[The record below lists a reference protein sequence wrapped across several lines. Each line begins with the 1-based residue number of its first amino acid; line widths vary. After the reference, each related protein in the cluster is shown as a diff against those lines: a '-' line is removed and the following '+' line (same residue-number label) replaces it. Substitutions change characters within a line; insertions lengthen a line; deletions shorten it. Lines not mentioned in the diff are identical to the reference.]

1 MAEDR
6 TSHTD
11 HTTSDD
17 DSHKEDWGGEFNDRP
32 SRLSKE
38 YDPVLVRFYEER
50 RMTVARKNCPLI
62 QEAAKESGKTEDQV
76 KNFIGNYRKSKG
88 GSKRRPPADDMVVK
102 KRRFT
107 GYHEYYREQIPR
119 KRDKRGFSLAG
130 ANKEI
135 GESWKNLA
143 EEEKDRYNKAAEER
157 KGKETQVK
165 TWSEVSKKLKQLEKL
180 SDELDNLG
188 VETLFVTHYNGRIR
202 AFGSQKDLVKDELV
216 GGYIENK
223 LKAAEHQRK
232 AAQCLAVSRRRRNP
246 SKSEDTTGPSK
257 EDQVVTGTSGNST
270 GSARKKRKKEKA
282 LNSRRRRANNE
293 DQVVAGASG
302 NSNSTANN
310 KRKKRKKEAQG
321 NQQHPMTSNTATSP
335 SISST
340 LGLAAS
346 RLHTN
351 PSREDTTGPSK
362 EDQVVAG
369 TSGNST
375 GSARKK
381 RKKEKGLTLD
391 SRRRR
396 ANNEDQVVAGASGN
410 SINTANNKRKKRK
423 KDKEAQ
429 GNQQHPMTSNT
440 ASSPLMSSTLGTAVV
455 QPPAQSSLILT
466 AEATE
471 NVKKCKNFLTT
482 LVKLASSSNQPPEVV
497 KNVKELVQNLLD
509 AKIEPEEFTL
519 KLQTELKSSPQPYV
533 VPFLKKCL
541 PSARQAMAKGCAIGG
556 MQIPSQTSSIAQA
569 PVATTTSLVASTS
582 TSRQSVVVTTQSQ
595 HPPNVRQ
602 QAAINTAQ
610 MTVNPNLDLAVVM
623 GLNKWAFIC
632 LKRNSRRSRRIPLH
646 IHTAPHISQPKASCI
661 CGNANSSN
669 GSTDDPPSA
678 PRSNTIRRTCTYDN
692 TDPHSTKRRELTA
705 TPSGASNCP
714 SCTYSCCE

>member
-17 DSHKEDWGGEFNDRP
+17 DSLNEDGDEEFNDRP

-50 RMTVARKNCPLI
+50 GMTVARKNCPLI
-62 QEAAKESGKTEDQV
+62 QEAATESGKTEAKV
-76 KNFIGNYRKSKG
+76 KNFIGNYRESKG
-88 GSKRRPPADDMVVK
+88 GNN
-102 KRRFT
+102 
-107 GYHEYYREQIPR
+107 
-119 KRDKRGFSLAG
+119 RGFSLVG

-135 GESWKNLA
+135 GESWKNLTA
-143 EEEKDRYNKAAEER
+143 EEKKGCNKAAEDR
-157 KGKETQVK
+157 RGKETQVK

-188 VETLFVTHYNGRIR
+188 VETLFVTLYNGSIR
-202 AFGSQKDLVKDELV
+202 AFGSQKDLAKDDKV
-216 GGYIENK
+216 GGYIENQ

-232 AAQCLAVSRRRRNP
+232 AAQCLAV
-246 SKSEDTTGPSK
+246 
-257 EDQVVTGTSGNST
+257 
-270 GSARKKRKKEKA
+270 
-282 LNSRRRRANNE
+282 
-293 DQVVAGASG
+293 
-302 NSNSTANN
+302 
-310 KRKKRKKEAQG
+310 
-321 NQQHPMTSNTATSP
+321 
-335 SISST
+335 
-340 LGLAAS
+340 S

-381 RKKEKGLTLD
+381 RKKKKGLTLD

-396 ANNEDQVVAGASGN
+396 ANNEDQVVAGTSGN
-410 SINTANNKRKKRK
+410 SNSAGKKRK

-429 GNQQHPMTSNT
+429 GNQQHPMASNT

-455 QPPAQSSLILT
+455 QPPAQSSLTLT
-466 AEATE
+466 AEAIE

-482 LVKLASSSNQPPEVV
+482 VVKLASSSNQPPERA

-519 KLQTELKSSPQPYV
+519 KLQTEFKSSPQPYL
-533 VPFLKKCL
+533 VPLLKKTL
-541 PSARQAMAKGCAIGG
+541 PYVRQGLAKRGAIGG
-556 MQIPSQTSSIAQA
+556 MQIPPQTPSFAQA
-569 PVATTTSLVASTS
+569 PVAMTTSLVASTS
-582 TSRQSVVVTTQSQ
+582 ISRQSVVVTTQSQ

-610 MTVNPNLDLAVVM
+610 MTVNPNLDLVRVSYGWTRTGEHGGGQDKVEEESEEEEFNKDGREREKM
-623 GLNKWAFIC
+623 EEDDDSTSEEEEFNKDGREREKMEEDDDSTSEEEEFNKDGREREKMEVDDKFHVRGGGIQQGWKRTGENGL
-632 LKRNSRRSRRIPLH
+632 RGGR
-646 IHTAPHISQPKASCI
+646 
-661 CGNANSSN
+661 
-669 GSTDDPPSA
+669 
-678 PRSNTIRRTCTYDN
+678 
-692 TDPHSTKRRELTA
+692 
-705 TPSGASNCP
+705 
-714 SCTYSCCE
+714 